1 MYHRLKQAFCSV
13 TRQSKFYQANA
24 LLSYAAKKD
33 HEETNEVSILLPHM
47 FIRTRPNCL
56 EEIKKRED
64 KTQSQ
69 TYKIYS
75 IKQKEVYILIKNME
89 SNHIPFYN
97 NQSFFFFLS
106 QKNILITELEFLSI
120 TFVFAQSVKKHLIFF
135 LHLLQTLQLIQHQI
149 SLSLSV
155 TTTLS
160 KLCPENIKRK

>member
-1 MYHRLKQAFCSV
+1 
-13 TRQSKFYQANA
+13 
-24 LLSYAAKKD
+24 
-33 HEETNEVSILLPHM
+33 M

-97 NQSFFFFLS
+97 NQSFFS
-106 QKNILITELEFLSI
+106 PKEHINNRIRVSVNYICICTICQKNTSSFSC
-120 TFVFAQSVKKHLIFF
+120 IFF
-135 LHLLQTLQLIQHQI
+135 KLFNSSSTRSPSLFQSLPLYQNFALRILKGNNNLNFLQI
-149 SLSLSV
+149 
-155 TTTLS
+155 
-160 KLCPENIKRK
+160 

>member
-97 NQSFFFFLS
+97 NQSFFFFFS
-106 QKNILITELEFLSI
+106 FPK
-120 TFVFAQSVKKHLIFF
+120 
-135 LHLLQTLQLIQHQI
+135 
-149 SLSLSV
+149 
-155 TTTLS
+155 
-160 KLCPENIKRK
+160 ENINNRIRVSVNYICICTICQKIPHLFLASSSNSSTHPAPDLPLSFNHYHSIKTLP

>member
-1 MYHRLKQAFCSV
+1 MPYSHMQLKKITKKPMKFLFSFHICSSERDQIV
-13 TRQSKFYQANA
+13 W
-24 LLSYAAKKD
+24 KK
-33 HEETNEVSILLPHM
+33 L
-47 FIRTRPNCL
+47 
-56 EEIKKRED
+56 KKRED